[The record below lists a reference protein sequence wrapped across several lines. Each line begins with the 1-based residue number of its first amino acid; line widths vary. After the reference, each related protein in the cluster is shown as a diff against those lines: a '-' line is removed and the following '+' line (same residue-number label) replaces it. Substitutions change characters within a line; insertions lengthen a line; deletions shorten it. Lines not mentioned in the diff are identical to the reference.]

1 MLGNLTPIKPL
12 LISLLEPAINQY
24 LSLDDNASNL
34 LSPIAGKVVAIEISS
49 FNQTI
54 YLCPTATKLQIL
66 ESYNDTVD
74 AKISGSLSA
83 LGLMGLSATPMRSL
97 FQGDV
102 RIEGDTQVAHKF
114 QSLFAKLDINLEA
127 KLARYTGES
136 FAQQF
141 GNLFRS
147 SRDWSQQSLTSFKL
161 NLQEFLQEE
170 TRDLPAKP
178 EADEL
183 FQQIDASRSDFDRL
197 NARIDRLANRL
208 NSSSE
213 PNT

>member
-49 FNQTI
+49 FNQTL
-54 YLCPTATKLQIL
+54 YLCPTATSLQIL
-66 ESYNDTVD
+66 ETYNDTVD

-114 QSLFAKLDINLEA
+114 QSLFAKLEINLEA

-178 EADEL
+178 EADAL

-197 NARIDRLANRL
+197 NARIDRLENSL

>member
-54 YLCPTATKLQIL
+54 YLCPTTTSLQIL
-66 ESYNDTVD
+66 ETYNDTVD

-141 GNLFRS
+141 GSLFRS

-197 NARIDRLANRL
+197 NARIDRLQNNL

>member
-49 FNQTI
+49 FNQTL
-54 YLCPTATKLQIL
+54 YLCPTATRLQIL
-66 ESYNDTVD
+66 ETYNDTVD

-141 GNLFRS
+141 GSLFRN
-147 SRDWSQQSLTSFKL
+147 SRNWSQQSLTSFKL

-183 FQQIDASRSDFDRL
+183 FQQIDISRSDFDRL
-197 NARIDRLANRL
+197 NARIDRLQNSL

>member
-1 MLGNLTPIKPL
+1 
-12 LISLLEPAINQY
+12 
-24 LSLDDNASNL
+24 
-34 LSPIAGKVVAIEISS
+34 
-49 FNQTI
+49 
-54 YLCPTATKLQIL
+54 
-66 ESYNDTVD
+66 
-74 AKISGSLSA
+74 
-83 LGLMGLSATPMRSL
+83 
-97 FQGDV
+97 
-102 RIEGDTQVAHKF
+102 
-114 QSLFAKLDINLEA
+114 LFAKLEINLEA

-178 EADEL
+178 EADAL

-197 NARIDRLANRL
+197 NARIDRLENSL

>member
-24 LSLDDNASNL
+24 LSLDDNASKL

-54 YLCPTATKLQIL
+54 YLCPTATSLQIL
-66 ESYNDTVD
+66 ETYNDTVD

-141 GNLFRS
+141 GSLFRS

-197 NARIDRLANRL
+197 NARIDRLQNNL

>member
-24 LSLDDNASNL
+24 LSLDDNASKL

-54 YLCPTATKLQIL
+54 YLCPTATSLQIL
-66 ESYNDTVD
+66 ETYNDTVD

-141 GNLFRS
+141 GSLFRS

-197 NARIDRLANRL
+197 NARIDRLQNSL

>member
-54 YLCPTATKLQIL
+54 YLCPTATRLQIL
-66 ESYNDTVD
+66 ETYNDTID

-114 QSLFAKLDINLEA
+114 QSLFAKLDINFEA

-141 GNLFRS
+141 GSLFRS
-147 SRDWSQQSLTSFKL
+147 SRDWSQQSLTNFKL

-197 NARIDRLANRL
+197 NARIDRLQNSL

>member
-49 FNQTI
+49 FNQTL
-54 YLCPTATKLQIL
+54 YLCPTATRLQIL
-66 ESYNDTVD
+66 ETYNDTVD

-114 QSLFAKLDINLEA
+114 QSLFAKLEINLEA

-141 GNLFRS
+141 GSLFRN
-147 SRDWSQQSLTSFKL
+147 SRNWSQQSLTSFKL

-183 FQQIDASRSDFDRL
+183 FQQIDISRSDFDRL
-197 NARIDRLANRL
+197 NARIDRLQNSL

>member
-24 LSLDDNASNL
+24 LSLDDNANKL
-34 LSPIAGKVVAIEISS
+34 LAPIAGKVVAIEISS

-54 YLCPTATKLQIL
+54 YLCPTATSVQIL
-66 ESYNDTVD
+66 ETYNEAVD

-102 RIEGDTQVAHKF
+102 RIEGDSQVAHKF

-141 GNLFRS
+141 ASLFRS

-178 EADEL
+178 EAEEL
-183 FQQIDASRSDFDRL
+183 FQQIDISRNDFDRL
-197 NARIDRLANRL
+197 NARIERLQKHL

>member
-24 LSLDDNASNL
+24 LSLDDNANKL
-34 LSPIAGKVVAIEISS
+34 LAPIAGKVVAIEISS

-54 YLCPTATKLQIL
+54 YLCPTATSVQIL
-66 ESYNDTVD
+66 ETYNEAVD

-141 GNLFRS
+141 ASLFRS

-178 EADEL
+178 EAEEL
-183 FQQIDASRSDFDRL
+183 FQQIDISRNDFDRL
-197 NARIDRLANRL
+197 NARIERLQKHL

>member
-24 LSLDDNASNL
+24 LSLDDNASKL
-34 LSPIAGKVVAIEISS
+34 LSPIADKVVAIEISS

-66 ESYNDTVD
+66 ESHNDTVD

-114 QSLFAKLDINLEA
+114 QSLFAKLDINFEA

-183 FQQIDASRSDFDRL
+183 FQQIDVSRSDFDRL